1 MPAAAPP
8 AADFKKPATPSAAA
22 GQAEHGKNPAA
33 AASKPGERQA
43 DAGKPAHQGPA
54 GAPPA
59 TAKAG
64 AAAPASGAQQRFDR
78 MAVRAKLAVSEP
90 GDAVERCHYE
100 DKTPL
105 TVRRGALRRDLVLL
119 LRL

>member
-43 DAGKPAHQGPA
+43 DAGKPAH
-54 GAPPA
+54 
-59 TAKAG
+59 
-64 AAAPASGAQQRFDR
+64 
-78 MAVRAKLAVSEP
+78 
-90 GDAVERCHYE
+90 
-100 DKTPL
+100 
-105 TVRRGALRRDLVLL
+105 
-119 LRL
+119 